1 MRGTVYFK
9 TQRSKWFEMAILNSS
24 LSAEFVKYVMSINDE
39 KLFSV
44 MGDVGGSS
52 VSK

>member
-1 MRGTVYFK
+1 MSIFNP
-9 TQRSKWFEMAILNSS
+9 SI
-24 LSAEFVKYVMSINDE
+24 SAEFVKYVMSINDE

-44 MGDVGGSS
+44 IGDVGGSS